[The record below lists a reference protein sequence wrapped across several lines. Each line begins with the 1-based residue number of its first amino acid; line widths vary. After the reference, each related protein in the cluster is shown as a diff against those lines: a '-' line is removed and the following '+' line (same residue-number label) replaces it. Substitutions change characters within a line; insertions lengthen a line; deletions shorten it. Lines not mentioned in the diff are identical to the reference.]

1 MLSLYSQ
8 ALFKR
13 ANLPALTQF
22 KPPALPQRIYSQTLK
37 SDAAHYKRYC
47 EVVDW
52 HAEEQTHPCYLQVLA
67 LDLQLKCL
75 LDKKSPFAAMGLVH
89 IDNTIT
95 VHHGVD
101 LARPLDLRVR
111 FNSVR
116 QHHRGWLVTIE
127 VQVFQNDQCVQEAT
141 SGYLAK
147 VRAAHVGQ
155 QSRTPQSSE
164 PEVSGDVVGELNA
177 DAGIG
182 RRYARVSGDINPIHL
197 SKLTGKLFGFDAA
210 IAHGMWS
217 LADAVSNIVAE
228 QQNHGAP
235 ARVTQLRCDFH
246 KPLLLPATADV
257 YLDKAVTEDNFGV
270 AKDDRV
276 YLTGSIAL
284 DD

>member
-1 MLSLYSQ
+1 MLSLYTQ

-13 ANLPALTQF
+13 ANLSSLTQF
-22 KPPALPQRIYSQTLK
+22 KPPALPQRIYSQTVK
-37 SDAAHYKRYC
+37 PDPAHYKRYC

-52 HAEEQTHPCYLQVLA
+52 HNDTQTHPCYLQVLA

-95 VHHGVD
+95 VYHALD
-101 LARPLDLRVR
+101 LSRPVDLRVR
-111 FNSVR
+111 FKSVR
-116 QHHRGWLVTIE
+116 QHHRGWLVTLE
-127 VQVFQNDQCVQEAT
+127 VQAFQNDQCVHEAT

-155 QSRTPQSSE
+155 QSRSQQPAE
-164 PEVSGDVVGELNA
+164 PEVSGDVVGELDA

-182 RRYARVSGDINPIHL
+182 RRYAGVSGDINPIHL
-197 SKLTGKLFGFDAA
+197 SKLTGKLFGFDSA

-217 LADAVSNIVAE
+217 LAEAVSNIVAE
-228 QQNHGAP
+228 QHNHGAP
-235 ARVTQLRCDFH
+235 AVVKQLHCDFH
-246 KPLLLPATADV
+246 KPMLLPATADI
-257 YLDKAVTEDNFGV
+257 YFDKAVAENSFGV
-270 AKDDRV
+270 AKQGRV